1 MYMKFDDKKVEV
13 LQAVKYLFVGGSS
26 AVLELVIFQLLYKC
40 VLLDVV
46 VSNILAI
53 ILATIYNF
61 TLNRGFAFR
70 SSTNMAR
77 SIALYLVLFCVNS
90 AFSSGM
96 VFLFQEN
103 SLPVFFGKIIAM
115 CCTVSWNYYLYRN
128 IIFK

>member
-46 VSNILAI
+46 TSNILAI

-61 TLNRGFAFR
+61 MLNRGFAFR
-70 SSTNMAR
+70 SSTNMVR
-77 SIALYLVLFCVNS
+77 SIVLYLVLFCVNS

-96 VFLFQEN
+96 VYLFQEN
-103 SLPVFFGKIIAM
+103 TLPVLFGKIIAM